1 MSGKKMARMF
11 GVAAVAM
18 AAILWSSSPRAADVP
33 WDQIKDA
40 RTLDAT
46 QRAVAAD
53 VLSNAHS
60 YGACTGT
67 ILECLRTGDAT
78 ALRLANFV
86 ARRAAEGRSVN
97 SILTSV
103 TNRKLSAFP
112 GKLCDIDLTALTPAG
127 NVDAPVRVVMFGDF
141 DCPYCK
147 VAAIALRELAN
158 EMPAQVSLWFKNYPL
173 AQDDRAIPAA
183 VAFLAAER
191 QGLGWEMYDALFA
204 HEGELSDSALASCAA
219 KIGVDLEQYRAD
231 LQLGEL
237 RDRINREKEEGVRCG
252 FTKVPGILVNGKPYL
267 GIKTKPELRDRI
279 EEELEMIGR
288 KQEKK

>member
-1 MSGKKMARMF
+1 MKHTLRIAV
-11 GVAAVAM
+11 VAAM
-18 AAILWSSSPRAADVP
+18 ATLWSVSPRADGVP
-33 WDQIKDA
+33 WDQIQDA
-40 RTLDAT
+40 KTLGAT

-67 ILECLRTGDAT
+67 ILDCLRTGDAT

-86 ARRAAEGRSVN
+86 ARRAAENRSIN
-97 SILTSV
+97 SILSSV

-112 GKLCDIDLTALTPAG
+112 DKTFDVNLNALAPAG
-127 NVDAPVRVVMFGDF
+127 NADAPVRVVMFGDF

-173 AQDDRAIPAA
+173 AQDERAIPAA
-183 VAFLAAER
+183 IAYLAAER

-204 HEGELSDSALASCAA
+204 HAGELSDSALASCAA
-219 KIGVDLEQYRAD
+219 KVGADLDQYRAD

-237 RDRINREKEEGVRCG
+237 RDRIKQEKTEGVRCG

-279 EEELEMIGR
+279 EEELEIVS
-288 KQEKK
+288 QKK

>member
-1 MSGKKMARMF
+1 MRRIPRIAI
-11 GVAAVAM
+11 VTAAAVLW
-18 AAILWSSSPRAADVP
+18 AAASRAGNVP
-33 WDQIKDA
+33 WEQIRDA
-40 RTLDAT
+40 KSFDAT

-67 ILECLRTGDAT
+67 ILDCLRTGDAT
-78 ALRLANFV
+78 AIRLANFV
-86 ARRAAEGRSVN
+86 ARRAAENRSIN

-103 TNRKLSAFP
+103 AKRKLSAFP
-112 GKLCDIDLTALTPAG
+112 DKLCDVDLTALAPAG
-127 NVDAPVRVVMFGDF
+127 NAEAPVRVVLYGDF

-147 VAAIALRELAN
+147 VAAIALRELAK

-183 VAFLAAER
+183 MAYLAAER
-191 QGLGWEMYDALFA
+191 QGLGWEMNDTLFA

-219 KIGVDLEQYRAD
+219 RIGVDVEQYHAD
-231 LQLGEL
+231 SQLDEL
-237 RDRINREKEEGVRCG
+237 RDRIHQEKAEGVRCG

-279 EEELEMIGR
+279 EEELEMVSR
-288 KQEKK
+288 KK